1 MIARPARGAAR
12 VSPPRASSP
21 RVELLGPALLALA
34 AFVALG
40 CGKRSRA
47 EAVQPNASATAPVTA
62 TSALPADHALPGELA
77 EGAERA
83 FGLAL
88 PRRMNVSARFP
99 DAVFAGGEVAPELVA
114 NFVRERVVAAQ
125 VDTGPT
131 RTVFLRATT
140 KSEPGRMLRID
151 VIARGAGVTDLFI
164 RDETRAPAA
173 PGRTPEERWR
183 QLGFAPDG
191 TPLDLK
197 HLE

>member
-1 MIARPARGAAR
+1 MKRATSPRAAR
-12 VSPPRASSP
+12 FTRA
-21 RVELLGPALLALA
+21 LIALA
-34 AFVALG
+34 ALGMLNALG

-47 EAVQPNASATAPVTA
+47 GAPPPSASASAALGAP
-62 TSALPADHALPGELA
+62 SALPADQALPGELA
-77 EGAERA
+77 EGDDQA

-88 PRRMNVSARFP
+88 PRRMSVTARFP
-99 DAVFAGGEVAPELVA
+99 DAVFAGGELAPETVA
-114 NFVRERVVAAQ
+114 NYVRERVIAAQ

-140 KSEPGRMLRID
+140 KRDPGRTLRID
-151 VIARGAGVTDLFI
+151 VIARGAGVTDILV
-164 RDETRAPAA
+164 RDETQAPAA

>member
-1 MIARPARGAAR
+1 MM
-12 VSPPRASSP
+12 RASSP
-21 RVELLGPALLALA
+21 RAAIPTLAL
-34 AFVALG
+34 VALTTLGMINTLG

-47 EAVQPNASATAPVTA
+47 VAPPPSASASAASVPP
-62 TSALPADHALPGELA
+62 SALPIDHALPGELA
-77 EGAERA
+77 EGDDRA
-83 FGLAL
+83 FGLTL
-88 PRRMNVSARFP
+88 PRRMSVTGRFP

-114 NFVRERVVAAQ
+114 NYVRERVIAAQ

-140 KSEPGRMLRID
+140 KSEPGRTLRID
-151 VIARGAGVTDLFI
+151 VIARGAGVTDILV
-164 RDETRAPAA
+164 RDETQAPAA

>member
-1 MIARPARGAAR
+1 MKRAT
-12 VSPPRASSP
+12 SPRA
-21 RVELLGPALLALA
+21 ALPTLAL
-34 AFVALG
+34 VALGMLNAIG

-47 EAVQPNASATAPVTA
+47 GAPPPSASASASAAFGDP
-62 TSALPADHALPGELA
+62 SALPADHALPGELA
-77 EGAERA
+77 EGDERA

-88 PRRMNVSARFP
+88 PRRMSVTARFP

-114 NFVRERVVAAQ
+114 NYVRERVIAAQ

-140 KSEPGRMLRID
+140 KRDPGRTLRID
-151 VIARGAGVTDLFI
+151 VIARGADVTDILV
-164 RDETRAPAA
+164 RDETQAPAA